1 MKKSVLFLLSQ
12 LIFACGYS
20 QGKISLSGTVTD
32 AQLNF
37 IPRATVHL
45 LNTNFYTLTD
55 NKGAFFFNG
64 LYPGTYQLEASA
76 AGFATVNKTIT
87 ISTAKNDIH
96 ATLQHASKQLNEV
109 IVTAQ
114 KAEEDVQQL
123 PVSITALSSGQ
134 VEAYQL
140 GNVKDITAIAPN
152 LYSADPGDKR
162 NVTSIRGITT
172 TSYNP
177 SVAIYVDGV
186 NQFSLDTYISTLF
199 DVERIEVLRGPQGS
213 LYGRNAMGGV
223 INVITKSPGNRTEV
237 FASADVGNYG
247 LQRYTAAVRT
257 PLVKDKLFIGIGALY
272 DEVNGYYT
280 NEFNGKSYDK
290 QHSFLGNY
298 YIKYLPSS
306 RWTLTLNVKNNE
318 NRNNG
323 AFPLVPGIKEAFDHP
338 FLLNQN
344 ALTTLKDDIF
354 NSSLVINYAGRLFN
368 FSSQTAYQSNYRYY
382 SQPIDAD
389 FSPLDGISIINNFGR
404 DWNHVKVATQEFKF
418 SSPAATTSSLKWT
431 AGSYL
436 FYNDNPVKQAT
447 RFGEDAEMLGMQD
460 KNFSLI
466 NTTRAKSFGVAFYGQ
481 ATYPINKQWKITA
494 GARYDYEHQKQ
505 NIKGEYQHDPDP
517 APVFEFRSDTSAT
530 ADFDAFS
537 PTVSIA
543 FNPTENHMLYAS
555 YSRGYRAG
563 GLTPLSSDPSQPALY
578 PFKPEFSNN
587 IEIGIKNSFL
597 DNKLLWNL
605 AGFYTAIINAQ
616 VPTLVLPDAVT
627 ITKNTGRLNSRG
639 VETEIMAMPF
649 TGLRLSYS
657 FGYTDA
663 RYKNLKIAVNG
674 SEADL
679 KGKQQLFTPEVTS
692 MLAAQY
698 EYKIKNSVSLLAGGE
713 WYYIGTQYFD
723 LANTIR
729 QSGYS
734 ILNAKA
740 GVRVKKIS
748 LVFWGRNLTD
758 KHYISYAYDFG
769 AVHLG
774 NPLTYG
780 VTASFKL

>member
-1 MKKSVLFLLSQ
+1 
-12 LIFACGYS
+12 
-20 QGKISLSGTVTD
+20 
-32 AQLNF
+32 
-37 IPRATVHL
+37 
-45 LNTNFYTLTD
+45 
-55 NKGAFFFNG
+55 
-64 LYPGTYQLEASA
+64 
-76 AGFATVNKTIT
+76 
-87 ISTAKNDIH
+87 
-96 ATLQHASKQLNEV
+96 
-109 IVTAQ
+109 
-114 KAEEDVQQL
+114 
-123 PVSITALSSGQ
+123 
-134 VEAYQL
+134 
-140 GNVKDITAIAPN
+140 
-152 LYSADPGDKR
+152 
-162 NVTSIRGITT
+162 
-172 TSYNP
+172 
-177 SVAIYVDGV
+177 
-186 NQFSLDTYISTLF
+186 
-199 DVERIEVLRGPQGS
+199 
-213 LYGRNAMGGV
+213 
-223 INVITKSPGNRTEV
+223 
-237 FASADVGNYG
+237 
-247 LQRYTAAVRT
+247 
-257 PLVKDKLFIGIGALY
+257 
-272 DEVNGYYT
+272 
-280 NEFNGKSYDK
+280 
-290 QHSFLGNY
+290 
-298 YIKYLPSS
+298 
-306 RWTLTLNVKNNE
+306 
-318 NRNNG
+318 
-323 AFPLVPGIKEAFDHP
+323 
-338 FLLNQN
+338 
-344 ALTTLKDDIF
+344 
-354 NSSLVINYAGRLFN
+354 
-368 FSSQTAYQSNYRYY
+368 
-382 SQPIDAD
+382 
-389 FSPLDGISIINNFGR
+389 
-404 DWNHVKVATQEFKF
+404 
-418 SSPAATTSSLKWT
+418 
-431 AGSYL
+431 
-436 FYNDNPVKQAT
+436 
-447 RFGEDAEMLGMQD
+447 
-460 KNFSLI
+460 
-466 NTTRAKSFGVAFYGQ
+466 
-481 ATYPINKQWKITA
+481 
-494 GARYDYEHQKQ
+494 
-505 NIKGEYQHDPDP
+505 
-517 APVFEFRSDTSAT
+517 VFEFRSDTSAT

-543 FNPTENHMLYAS
+543 FNPTENHILYAS

-605 AGFYTAIINAQ
+605 AGFYTTIINAQ